1 MQSFPTVL
9 IPFHSKFAGRVE
21 AQLDGMGNPP
31 SAPLKRA
38 LDQLRTIHFMS
49 ISVVRGAVAQKDGP
63 AGALLVMEVSADGA
77 PRVALTQVAAALRG
91 PLLDLLREAGVA
103 DQAADL
109 PAFLVAHDCRIGQ
122 GWFTRTLGLCF
133 CGTPGMTVRRI
144 RQEAALAW
152 QIARMRNTLA
162 SDQGALSKLAAIKAA
177 LWRQGDA
184 KWAFIAEPLPD
195 RDAASPVKGAVVR
208 TTAAIMGT
216 LLWPLALVLAV
227 AWWQAWWL
235 GVLAT
240 LAAIGLAA
248 AGLARLRWLE
258 CTDIPD
264 DSALDARHVSAV
276 MAQENVCAQN
286 LLVTVSDMKAG
297 WLRRIALRA
306 AFVAIG
312 QFAAKEFRPGF
323 LADIGGIHWAR
334 WVLVPGTAKLVFL
347 SNYNGSLESYLE
359 DFIQKA
365 SGGVTAIWSNTA
377 GFPRAR
383 WLFLDGARDGDR
395 LRRSV
400 QRQQVVVRFWYSA
413 YPSLTAAR
421 IRANATIRS
430 GLASAMT
437 EQAAEE
443 WLACFGGSG
452 SSVAAMPRRSVRAP
466 VRASAAVGAF
476 GGWMGNAPE
485 APRTRVEKE
494 RITVLAFDRRKR
506 LRHSACL
513 MIRLGHDAA
522 KCRAW
527 LKKLEPDVGYGP
539 DGGREQGVVLAFAA
553 SAFDEGKLELPPED
567 LATFSPPFLN
577 GMAEPCRARALG
589 DEGPN
594 APENWW
600 WGSKSKPAAVD
611 VLVMAYSETF
621 DRLQDYTDTLAR
633 EADAAGHVVV
643 HRIRFSLLPRPGAA
657 AIEPFGFVDGVS
669 QPWIRGLSGE
679 GPPPGEPPFE
689 PGEFVLGY
697 RDNSG
702 YLPPTPTVAAQ
713 HDPADRLRPA
723 AGAPGRRD
731 LGRNGAYLAVRQLE
745 QDTVG
750 FADWL
755 RRTAASVQGSSLAS
769 VPACVVQDLI
779 GAKLIGRWRN
789 GSALAQH
796 PGSPG
801 AGTRNDFRYGAADA
815 SGLGCPLG
823 AHTRRANPRDSLDPG
838 SDTQMRITNRHRILR
853 VGRKY
858 DAADN
863 GGGKPGLLFM
873 CLNADLGRQFEFIQQ
888 TWLLGRS
895 FHGLEDEIDPL
906 MGQGRRGA
914 RTFTVQTQQGPER
927 LRAAKGLVTVR
938 GGGYFF
944 IPGNDA
950 LRYLADARPMAEP
963 ARSSRAREHAS

>member
-9 IPFHSKFAGRVE
+9 IPFDGAFAVRVE
-21 AQLDGMGNPP
+21 AQLDRMGNPS

-49 ISVVRGAVAQKDGP
+49 ISVVQGAGAPKDGP

-77 PRVALTQVAAALRG
+77 PGVALAQVAAALQK
-91 PLLDLLREAGVA
+91 PLLDLLRAAGVA
-103 DQAADL
+103 GQAADL
-109 PAFLVAHDCRIGQ
+109 AAFLVAHDRRIGQ
-122 GWFTRTLGLCF
+122 GWFAQTLGLCF
-133 CGTPGMTVRRI
+133 FGTPGMTVRRI

-152 QIARMRNTLA
+152 QIARMRSTLA
-162 SDQGALSKLAAIKAA
+162 SDQGALGKLQAVKAA
-177 LWRQGDA
+177 LWRQGSA
-184 KWAFIAEPLPD
+184 KWAFIAEPMPD

-208 TTAAIMGT
+208 TMSAILGT
-216 LLWPLALVLAV
+216 LLWPLFLMLVLALS
-227 AWWQAWWL
+227 QSWWL
-235 GVLAT
+235 FALAL
-240 LAAIGLAA
+240 LAAFGVGA
-248 AGLARLRWLE
+248 AGLASLRRLE
-258 CTDIPD
+258 CTDLPD
-264 DSALDARHVSAV
+264 DSALDAGHVSEV
-276 MAQENVCAQN
+276 MARENACAQN
-286 LLVTVSDMKAG
+286 LLVTVSDMKPG
-297 WLRRIALRA
+297 RLRRIALRA
-306 AFVAIG
+306 AFAAIG

-323 LADIGGIHWAR
+323 LADIGSIHAAR
-334 WVLVPGTAKLVFL
+334 WVLLPGTAKLVFL

-365 SGGVTAIWSNTA
+365 SQGVTAIWSNTA

-383 WLFLDGARDGDR
+383 WLILDGARDGDR

-437 EQAAEE
+437 EQAAEA
-443 WLACFGGSG
+443 WLACFGGPG
-452 SSVAAMPRRSVRAP
+452 SSVAAMPRAPARAP
-466 VRASAAVGAF
+466 IRAVGAVNVF
-476 GGWMGNAPE
+476 GQWMGHAPD
-485 APRTRVEKE
+485 APRARVEKE

-513 MIRLGHDAA
+513 MIRLGRDDA

-527 LKKLEPDVGYGP
+527 LAALEPEVGYGP
-539 DGGREQGVVLAFAA
+539 DDGRKQGLVLAFAA
-553 SAFDEGKLELPPED
+553 SAFAEGKLELPPAE

-577 GMAEPCRARALG
+577 GMAEPCRAGALG

-600 WGSKSKPAAVD
+600 WGSKSKPAVD
-611 VLVMAYSETF
+611 VLVIAYSDSF
-621 DRLQDYTDTLAR
+621 DRLDDYTKALGR
-633 EADAAGHVVV
+633 EARAAGHAVV
-643 HRIRFSLLPRPGAA
+643 HHIQFSLLPPPGAVA
-657 AIEPFGFVDGVS
+657 KEPFGFVDGVS
-669 QPWIRGLSGE
+669 QPWTHGLSGE
-679 GPPPGEPPFE
+679 GPPPPGETAFE

-702 YLPPTPTVAAQ
+702 FLPPTPTVAAQ
-713 HDPADRLRPA
+713 HDPADRLHPA
-723 AGAPGRRD
+723 AGSPGRRD

-745 QDTVG
+745 QDTVV

-755 RRTAASVQGSSLAS
+755 RRAAASVQGGSLAS
-769 VPACVVQDLI
+769 VPACAVQDLL

-801 AGTRNDFRYGAADA
+801 GGARNDFRYGAADA

-858 DAADN
+858 DAAGN
-863 GGGKPGLLFM
+863 RGHKPGLLFM

-895 FHGLEDEIDPL
+895 FHGLENEIDPL
-906 MGQGRRGA
+906 LGQGRGV

-927 LRAAKGLVTVR
+927 LRAATGLVTVR

-944 IPGNDA
+944 IPGRDA
-950 LRYLADARPMAEP
+950 LRYLADARPSAEP
-963 ARSSRAREHAS
+963 ARYSRVREHAS